1 MKILKVNSDTIKTTI
16 DYIKKGKVIVCP
28 TDTIYGLVCDATN
41 KKAVKKIFKIKKR
54 PRKKPVP
61 IFVKN
66 LKWAKNIA
74 KIDKKQE
81 RFLKSAWPGKATVVL
96 KRKGNLKIYGVE
108 ENKIA
113 LRVPKYKFINDLF
126 KTITCPLAE
135 TSVNISNEPPIL
147 KFEEIIKH
155 FKGKTIKPD
164 LIINAGNLKHSKP
177 STVVDLT
184 GKKPKILRK

>member
-1 MKILKVNSDTIKTTI
+1 MEILKVNSKTVQKSI
-16 DYIKKGKVIVCP
+16 SYIKKGKVIVCP

-41 KKAVKKIFKIKKR
+41 KKAVNKIFEIKKR
-54 PRKKPVP
+54 PRKKPIP

-66 LKWAKNIA
+66 LEWAKNIA
-74 KIDKKQE
+74 KINKKQE
-81 RFLKSAWPGKATVVL
+81 KFLKSVWPGKTTVVL
-96 KRKGNLKIYGVE
+96 KRKRNLKIYGVE
-108 ENKIA
+108 EKKIA
-113 LRVPKYKFINDLF
+113 LRVPKYKFIDNLF
-126 KTITCPLAE
+126 KAITCPLAE

-147 KFEEIIKH
+147 KFEEIVKH

-164 LIINAGNLKHSKP
+164 LIINSGKLKHSNP